1 MSDNKLTIQKEFSD
15 RIYDTMCVDG
25 LTVEEMSEVLLDNSA
40 LGKIMTKH
48 GLGGTYSCWHNG
60 YGIYGIRHV
69 GEHLFVTIGNSCD

>member
-25 LTVEEMSEVLLDNSA
+25 LTVEEMNEILLNNSA
-40 LGKIMTKH
+40 LGRIMTKH
-48 GLGGTYSCWHNG
+48 GCGGTYSCWHNG